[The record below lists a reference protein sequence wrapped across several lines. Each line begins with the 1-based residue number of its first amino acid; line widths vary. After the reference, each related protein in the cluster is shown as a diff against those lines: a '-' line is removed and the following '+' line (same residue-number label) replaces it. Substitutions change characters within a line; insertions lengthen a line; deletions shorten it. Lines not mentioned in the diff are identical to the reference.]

1 MIGLGLCALTA
12 KGPGSIPGQKTK
24 IPQAEQ
30 HNLKNNTHESVTRDQ
45 QFGKTVHDGR
55 WTGEEG
61 TPVRRL

>member
-12 KGPGSIPGQKTK
+12 KGPGSNPGQKTK

-55 WTGEEG
+55 WRDKLGDWD
-61 TPVRRL
+61 